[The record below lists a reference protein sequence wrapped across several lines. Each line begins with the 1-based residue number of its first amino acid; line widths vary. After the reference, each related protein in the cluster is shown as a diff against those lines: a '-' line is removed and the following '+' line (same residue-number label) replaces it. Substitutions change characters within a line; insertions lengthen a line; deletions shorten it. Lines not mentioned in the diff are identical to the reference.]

1 MANAS
6 AKVSRPPPRAPLPGP
21 VEWLRENLFSSW
33 GNSVLTLLALFALYW
48 TVVPF
53 VRWALIDAAWTGTG
67 RDDCLAFES
76 GACWPFVSERI
87 GQIIYGFYDVAER
100 WRVDL
105 TLIGLALGILW
116 LTLPGLPAKGPV
128 GAVMV
133 LVYPIVAFVLLAGGF
148 GLEEVP
154 TTRWGGLLM
163 TLVVAITGIVASL
176 PLGILLALGRR
187 SELPVVKG
195 LSVAFIELWRGV
207 PLVTVLFMAA
217 NMLPLFVGLSVNK
230 LLAALIAVA
239 LFSSAYMAEVIRGGL
254 QAIPKGQYEAAA
266 AMGLPYWQS
275 MAFVILPQ
283 ALRLSLPNIVGNF
296 IGLLKD
302 TSLISII
309 GFFDLLG
316 IVQAGATDPEWAT
329 PNTALTGYAFV
340 GAVFWAMCFGMSRYA
355 KHLEGALGAGGRR

>member
-1 MANAS
+1 MT
-6 AKVSRPPPRAPLPGP
+6 SRSPPRQPLPGP
-21 VEWLRENLFSSW
+21 IEWLRENLFSSW
-33 GNSVLTLLALFALYW
+33 GNAALTVLALGLIYW
-48 TVVPF
+48 TVVPL
-53 VRWALIDAAWTGTG
+53 VRWALIDAAWVGSG
-67 RDDCLAFES
+67 RDDCLAYEN
-76 GACWPFVSERI
+76 GACWPFIAERA

-100 WRVDL
+100 WRVDV
-105 TLIGLALGILW
+105 TLLGLAFGLLW
-116 LTLPGLPAKGPV
+116 LTLPGMPAKRGV
-128 GAVMV
+128 GAAML

-148 GLEEVP
+148 GLEQVP

-187 SELPVVKG
+187 SDLPVVKG
-195 LSVAFIELWRGV
+195 FSVAFIELWRGV

-217 NMLPLFVGLSVNK
+217 NMLPLFIGLSVNK

-266 AMGLPYWQS
+266 AMGLSYWQS
-275 MAFVILPQ
+275 MAFIILPQ

-329 PNTALTGYAFV
+329 PNTALTGYVFV
-340 GAVFWAMCFGMSRYA
+340 GAVFWAMCFSMSRYA
-355 KHLEGALGAGGRR
+355 KHMEGVLNAGARR

>member
-1 MANAS
+1 MGAPS
-6 AKVSRPPPRAPLPGP
+6 TKSRLPPRVILPGP
-21 VEWLRENLFSSW
+21 IEWLRENLFSSW
-33 GNSVLTLLALFALYW
+33 GNSALTLLALAFLYW

-53 VRWALIDAAWTGTG
+53 VQWALIDAVWTGTG
-67 RDDCLAFES
+67 RDACLPHPD
-76 GACWPFVSERI
+76 GACWPFITARI

-100 WRVDL
+100 WRVDFAL
-105 TLIGLALGILW
+105 MGLAFGLLW
-116 LTLPGLPAKGPV
+116 VTLPGMPAKGSV

-133 LVYPIVAFVLLAGGF
+133 LVYPFVAFVLLAGGF
-148 GLEEVP
+148 GLEQVP

-176 PLGILLALGRR
+176 PIGILLALGRR

-195 LSVAFIELWRGV
+195 FSVAFIELWRGV

-217 NMLPLFVGLSVNK
+217 NMLPLFVGLSINK

-239 LFSSAYMAEVIRGGL
+239 LFSSAYMAEVVRGGL

-266 AMGLPYWQS
+266 AMGLSYWQS
-275 MAFVILPQ
+275 MLFVILPQ
-283 ALRLSLPNIVGNF
+283 ALRLALPNIVGNF

-329 PNTALTGYAFV
+329 PSTALTGYAFV
-340 GAVFWAMCFGMSRYA
+340 GAVFWAMCFSMSRYA
-355 KHLEGALGAGGRR
+355 KHMEGVLGAGERR